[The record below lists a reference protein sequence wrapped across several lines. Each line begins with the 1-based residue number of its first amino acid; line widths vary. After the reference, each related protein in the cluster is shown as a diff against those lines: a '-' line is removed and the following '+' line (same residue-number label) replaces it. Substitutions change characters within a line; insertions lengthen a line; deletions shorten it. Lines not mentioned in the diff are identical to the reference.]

1 MAEKILIVDDDL
13 DTLRLVGLMLQRQG
27 YQIAAAT
34 NGTQGLAKADAE
46 DPDLIVLDVMMP
58 DLDGYEVAR
67 RLRQDPKTAN
77 TPILMFT
84 AKTQLD
90 DKVTGFEVGADD
102 YLTKPTHPSEL
113 HAHVRALL
121 ARSKKT
127 KSPIHTTQALEMK
140 SMVIGLLAARG
151 GMGVSTLALNLAAA
165 LATRTKADTILAEM
179 VPGRGTLA
187 LDLGINDPRKLSEL
201 LSKNPTQINKEAVRD
216 SLETHASGLRVLA
229 ASYHPRDCKLQE
241 NAAQYEMIVNRLA
254 KMCRYLVLDLGAGL
268 SPAALK
274 ILPLCH
280 EQIVVI
286 EGLPNPIQHS
296 RALIDDMV
304 ESGIERRNI
313 LTVLNNRVRS
323 EMQMPWNMVQEQLGH
338 SIAVTFTPAPELH
351 FHAARTKTVGILSQ
365 ADSLTAQ
372 QFIKLATLITD
383 RELQQK

>member
-67 RLRQDPKTAN
+67 RLRQNPKTVN

-121 ARSKKT
+121 ARSKKS
-127 KSPIHTTQALEMK
+127 KSPVNTTQALEMN
-140 SMVIGLLAARG
+140 SVVIGLLAARG

-165 LATRTKADTILAEM
+165 LFSRTKADTILAEM

-187 LDLGINDPRKLSEL
+187 LDLGIADPRKLSEL

-216 SLETHASGLRVLA
+216 SLENHASGLRILP
-229 ASYHPRDCKLQE
+229 ASYHPLDCKLQE
-241 NAAQYEMIVNRLA
+241 NVAQFEMVINRLA

-268 SPAALK
+268 TPAALK
-274 ILPLCH
+274 VLPSCH

-304 ESGIERRNI
+304 ESGIERRSI

-323 EMQMPWNMVQEQLGH
+323 EMQMPWNIVQEQLGH

-351 FHAARTKTVGILSQ
+351 FQAARTKNIGILSQ